1 MIDYFKETDDDQIKE
16 FEYEDRVIFINR
28 VAKVVRG
35 GRRFNFSAL
44 VAVGN
49 KRGMVGIGLGKAS
62 QVPEAIRKGIEKAR
76 KNMITVPILNG
87 TIPHEIIGKFG
98 SGKIILKPALP
109 GTGVIAGGPARV
121 IIELAGITDILSKSL
136 GNSNANNLTKATITG
151 LASLKSPEII
161 AKLRGIELT

>member
-1 MIDYFKETDDDQIKE
+1 MKE